1 MRHSVMVREA
11 TVRNLALLISHF
23 RTEEM
28 IKYNQAEELLFR
40 LLWYL
45 LILLFPMSEDSVSSY
60 RDKEE
65 KIVAHTQQVRYTFL
79 SYV

>member
-1 MRHSVMVREA
+1 MCHSVMVREA

-40 LLWYL
+40 LLWYVV
-45 LILLFPMSEDSVSSY
+45 ILLFPIIFACL
-60 RDKEE
+60 RFCFHPTGIKRR
-65 KIVAHTQQVRYTFL
+65 KL
-79 SYV
+79 

>member
-1 MRHSVMVREA
+1 MVREA

-40 LLWYL
+40 LLW
-45 LILLFPMSEDSVSSY
+45 
-60 RDKEE
+60 DKEE
-65 KIVAHTQQVRYTFL
+65 KIVAQAQQVRYTPLVCVRENLPLNTF
-79 SYV
+79 